1 VETEQIVSEA
11 LTTPFYYPAQ
21 RDRYYKRQNRRPSP
35 NYTSYVQVRIVSIGG
50 MQLWTV
56 SIGEASQCIGHR
68 KQIA

>member
-50 MQLWTV
+50 MQLTSGRLV
-56 SIGEASQCIGHR
+56 SGKHPGVLDTGN
-68 KQIA
+68 K